1 MDLYTRLLK
10 EREEDEQRRGRPL
23 GMFHNVDSPALDR
36 RLADAPEDLPRH
48 GTDLH
53 RLYRYAHR
61 GSHKHRDGYEIRALR

>member
-1 MDLYTRLLK
+1 
-10 EREEDEQRRGRPL
+10 
-23 GMFHNVDSPALDR
+23 MFHNVDSPALDR

-61 GSHKHRDGYEIRALR
+61 GSHKHRNGYEIRALRQKYANEYAELMGEARGQGELL